1 MFAKAVA
8 ECNVD
13 AARRHLAELEQWVA
27 RAARE
32 GAAAHEVESHLFRR
46 LLALGTELFGAFLRS
61 VGPGDLG
68 EAVTLEGGRTVRR
81 LDGQHERRL
90 VTLVGP
96 AGVEVNNW
104 KRLLSVRHSA
114 LPPK

>member
-13 AARRHLAELEQWVA
+13 AARRQLAELEQWVA

-32 GAAAHEVESHLFRR
+32 GTAAHEVESHLFRR
-46 LLALGTELFGAFLRS
+46 MLALGAELFGAFLRS

-68 EAVTLEGGRTVRR
+68 PAVTLEDGRAVRR
-81 LDGQHERRL
+81 LPEPHERRL
-90 VTLVGP
+90 VTVFGEFSIP
-96 AGVEVNNW
+96 
-104 KRLLSVRHSA
+104 RHVYG
-114 LPPK
+114 